1 MTTTARLALPLAPG
15 PRGVPLLGNALE
27 AWKNPLDLFARG
39 IREHGDIVR
48 FKLGPF
54 RYLLLNDVD
63 AVKHVLVDNAKNYT
77 KSRNYKGLK
86 LVLGEGLLTS
96 EGDFWKRQRRLVQPA
111 FHRDR
116 LAGFVDTMATATTAA
131 LERWEP
137 KVGTTFDVHA
147 EMMRLT
153 FHIVGLTLLGAN
165 LVDEADAFGKAL
177 TTALEF
183 ANDYAE
189 AAMPLPPW
197 VPTPRN
203 IEFKRALKT
212 LDDLVLRV
220 IAERRRSAREEN
232 DLLGMLMAVKDEEAG
247 EGAAHTG
254 MTDRQLR
261 DEIMTLV
268 LAGHETTANALTWT
282 WYLLSKHPDIARRV
296 KREVDEVL
304 GGRTPGLPD
313 LAKLVYTRQ
322 VIDESM
328 RLYPPAWA
336 FERQAIED
344 DEVKGFAVPK
354 GTLIG
359 ICPFTLHRNVAYWS
373 NPEGFDPDRFAP
385 NASEKTERPRWA
397 YLPFGG
403 GPRMCVGSA
412 FATMEAQLVLAMF
425 AGRYRLDLPAGTNV
439 EMIPAVTLRPRGG
452 LPMALKA
459 QRGAAEVTN
468 RESGVAAGAREQ
480 LGLQRRESRRHA
492 DRVEGGLAKPAMPV
506 AES

>member
-1 MTTTARLALPLAPG
+1 MTTIFAPG
-15 PRGVPLLGNALE
+15 PSGVPVFGSLLD
-27 AWKNPLDLFARG
+27 AWKNPLELFSRG
-39 IREHGDIVR
+39 IREHGDVVR
-48 FKLGPF
+48 FKLGPL
-54 RYLLLNDVD
+54 RYMLLNDVD

-96 EGDFWKRQRRLVQPA
+96 EGDFWKRQRRLAQPA

-116 LAGFVDTMATATTAA
+116 LAGFVDTMGTATNSA

-165 LVDEADAFGKAL
+165 LVDDADAIGKAL

-189 AAMPLPPW
+189 AALPLPTW

-203 IEFKRALKT
+203 LEFRRALKT

-220 IAERRRSAREEN
+220 IEERRRSNREEK
-232 DLLGMLMAVKDEEAG
+232 DLLGMLMAVKDEEAA
-247 EGAAHTG
+247 EGASNAG

-268 LAGHETTANALTWT
+268 LAGHETTANALTFT
-282 WYLLSKHPDIARRV
+282 WYLLSKHPDVARRV
-296 KREVDEVL
+296 KREVDLVL
-304 GGRTPGLPD
+304 GGRTPTLAD
-313 LAKLVYTRQ
+313 LSKLVYTRQ

-336 FERQAIED
+336 FERQAIAD
-344 DEVKGFAVPK
+344 DEVNGYAVPK

-359 ICPFTLHRNVAYWS
+359 MCMFTLHRNPKYWA

-385 NASEKTERPRWA
+385 DAAEKNERPRWA

-403 GPRMCVGSA
+403 GPRMCIGSA
-412 FATMEAQLVLAMF
+412 FATMEAVLVLAMF
-425 AGRYRLDLPAGTNV
+425 AGRYRLDLPAGTNIDLV
-439 EMIPAVTLRPRGG
+439 PAVTLRPRGG
-452 LPMALKA
+452 LPMTLLA
-459 QRGAAEVTN
+459 QPARS
-468 RESGVAAGAREQ
+468 SGVAREGEE
-480 LGLQRRESRRHA
+480 LGLDRRESRRDP
-492 DRVEGGLAKPAMPV
+492 DRVKGGLAKPAVPI
-506 AES
+506 AQG